1 MCGQTEAKVEEFLA
15 AVKSIIKTGDFII
28 EPRDK
33 NIAFMQKYK
42 IKHRDAICMVEQL
55 ELEDCYSVEPNN
67 NPRYAEAEVYK
78 FKRKY
83 DLRGYKE
90 DTESVV
96 VYIKMY
102 LMEKKTY
109 DDVVAI
115 SFHRDGDID

>member
-1 MCGQTEAKVEEFLA
+1 MYDSTKIQEFLTT
-15 AVKSIIKTGDFII
+15 VKSIMKTEQLTIL
-28 EPRDK
+28 PRTK

-115 SFHRDGDID
+115 SFHRDGEID